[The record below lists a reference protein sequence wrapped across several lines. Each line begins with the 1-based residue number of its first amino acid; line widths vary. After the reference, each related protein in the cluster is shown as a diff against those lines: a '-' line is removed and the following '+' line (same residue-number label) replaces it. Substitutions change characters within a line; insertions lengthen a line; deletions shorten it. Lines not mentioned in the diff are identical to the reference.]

1 MHFFAKIFSRK
12 VFRTV
17 IEAIECFCVGVRKLS
32 KNVVLFYFDIVV
44 LMTTTMM
51 MIMVVLVLVAFIAI
65 AITITFIISIIFILI
80 IICILSQ
87 LVEWYVVGPVFIA
100 YEMAFS

>member
-12 VFRTV
+12 VSRTV
-17 IEAIECFCVGVRKLS
+17 IEAIECFCVGVRILS

-44 LMTTTMM
+44 LTTITMM
-51 MIMVVLVLVAFIAI
+51 IIMVVLVLAFI

>member
-12 VFRTV
+12 VSRTV
-17 IEAIECFCVGVRKLS
+17 IEAVECFCVGVRKLS
-32 KNVVLFYFDIVV
+32 NNVVLFYFDIVV

-51 MIMVVLVLVAFIAI
+51 MIMVVLVLVAFI